1 MNSKLLDKGFEL
13 ESINTG
19 DRDGS
24 FRSREVTT
32 ACGAGTDNCL
42 AAAVRRACKNQP
54 VPHDLAERIAS
65 ALKRSSS

>member
-1 MNSKLLDKGFEL
+1 MNPKLFDKGFEM
-13 ESINTG
+13 EPINAG

-24 FRSREVTT
+24 FESREVTT
-32 ACGAGTDNCL
+32 ACAVGTDNCL

-54 VPHDLAERIAS
+54 VPHDLSERIAS